1 VKFSEFRKKVNVKF
15 RVDSDR
21 YIIAKLKET
30 PKFSA
35 GLFAIIK
42 DKNEV
47 TAVAKEGV
55 KLQFVSEAKFFKLV
69 TFDVAL
75 PFGLSGF
82 LSHVSALL
90 ARKDI
95 PVFAVSAY
103 STDHLFVREADLM
116 RAVEVLEG
124 DGMAAL

>member
-1 VKFSEFRKKVNVKF
+1 VKFSEFREKVNVKF

-30 PKFSA
+30 SKFSDE
-35 GLFAIIK
+35 LFAVVK

-47 TAVAKEGV
+47 TVVAKEGV
-55 KLQFVSEAKFFKLV
+55 KLQFVSEEKFFKLI

-90 ARKDI
+90 ASKDI
-95 PVFAVSAY
+95 PVFVVSAY
-103 STDHLFVREADLM
+103 STDHIFVREADLAC
-116 RAVEVLEG
+116 AVEVLEE